1 MGNHTVE
8 KIGGTSMSQFDAVLN
23 NVLMGNRKERD
34 LYKRIIVV
42 SAYAGVTDM
51 LLEHKKSRDA
61 GVYRLFSDNDSWGW
75 SDAITKV
82 GEHMCQINAELEGFG
97 LDKTFADQF
106 VKERIEGVRSCMLDL
121 TRLCSYGNFHLDAH
135 LMTIR
140 EMLSALGEAHSAYNT
155 AQILASKGVN
165 AKFVDLSGWREHVS
179 FSLEDKLRY
188 HFQDID
194 LTSELPITTGYTY
207 CKEGVMSTYDRGY
220 SEITF
225 SQIAVLTKAREGI
238 IHKEYHL
245 SSGDPKI
252 IGADKVQTIGNT
264 NYDVADQLSDLGMEA
279 IHPRAAMGMRKSDIP
294 LRIKNT
300 FEPDDPGTLIQR
312 EYRSETPR
320 VEIIAGRKRV
330 TAIECWDQEMA
341 GRYMHDI
348 EMLNHFA
355 KYKVRYL
362 AKDTNAN
369 TLTHYVDEPL
379 SVIKKVTDDIQQ
391 AFPEADILLK
401 KVSLISAIGSNMTDA
416 RFFFRAVHAL
426 EEADIS
432 VLALHKCMR
441 DIDVQFVVEE
451 KNFEQGVRVLHQ
463 HLVEEE

>member
-34 LYKRIIVV
+34 LYNRVIVV
-42 SAYAGVTDM
+42 SAYAGMTDM

-75 SDAITKV
+75 SDAISKV
-82 GEHMCQINAELEGFG
+82 GEHMCQINAELEPFG

-155 AQILASKGVN
+155 AQILAGKGVN
-165 AKFVDLSGWREHVS
+165 AKFVDLSGWREPVS
-179 FSLEDKLRY
+179 LSLEDKLRY

-207 CKEGVMSTYDRGY
+207 CKEGVMCTYDRGY

-225 SQIAVLTKAREGI
+225 SKIAVLTKAREGI

-252 IGADKVQTIGNT
+252 IGADRVKTIGAT

-300 FEPDDPGTLIQR
+300 FEPDHPGTLIQR
-312 EYRSETPR
+312 DYRSETPR

-341 GRYMHDI
+341 GRYLHDI

-355 KYKVRYL
+355 KYKIRYL

-379 SVIKKVTDDIQQ
+379 SVIKKLTDDIQQ
-391 AFPEADILLK
+391 SFPEADILLK
-401 KVSLISAIGSNMTDA
+401 KVSLISAIGSNMTDT
-416 RFFFRAVHAL
+416 RFFFRAVEAL

-451 KNFEQGVRVLHQ
+451 KNFEEGVRVLHQ
-463 HLVEEE
+463 HLVEDD